1 MERSGGSPSQIGTVV
16 SLINS
21 AHVAHVDDFAR
32 RSSPLQRI
40 TKADHAYDGVLA
52 KYLERSRQ
60 KPRLPISG
68 NGIEEY
74 KAPKLHGRQHWGFK
88 DVGEDSV

>member
-1 MERSGGSPSQIGTVV
+1 MADWSGTARSNYFEVKDLAAFKTW
-16 SLINS
+16 L
-21 AHVAHVDDFAR
+21 
-32 RSSPLQRI
+32 

-52 KYLERSRQ
+52 KYLEGARQ

-68 NGIEEY
+68 NGIEEH
-74 KAPKLHGRQHWGFK
+74 KAPKLHGRQHRRLK

>member
-32 RSSPLQRI
+32 LSSPL
-40 TKADHAYDGVLA
+40 
-52 KYLERSRQ
+52 
-60 KPRLPISG
+60 
-68 NGIEEY
+68 
-74 KAPKLHGRQHWGFK
+74 
-88 DVGEDSV
+88 

>member
-1 MERSGGSPSQIGTVV
+1 M
-16 SLINS
+16 
-21 AHVAHVDDFAR
+21 AHVDNFAR
-32 RSSPLQRI
+32 CGSTLERV
-40 TKADHAYDGVLA
+40 TKADHAYDGVLLA
-52 KYLERSRQ
+52 KYLERTRQ

-74 KAPKLHGRQHWGFK
+74 KAPKLHGRQYRRLK